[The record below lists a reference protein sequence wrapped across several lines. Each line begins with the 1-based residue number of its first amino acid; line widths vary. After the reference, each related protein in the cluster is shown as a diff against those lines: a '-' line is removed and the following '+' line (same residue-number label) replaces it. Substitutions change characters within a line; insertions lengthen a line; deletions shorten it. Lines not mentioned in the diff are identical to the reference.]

1 MYRILELLRQSEGYL
16 SGEDIGKRLDVSR
29 AAVWKDIKKLREE
42 GYDIEAVTHRGYRL
56 IHPEVMY
63 NQAEIIN
70 NMQTKIMGQ
79 NVYFY
84 QSIDTT
90 NNRARELAYEGAPEG
105 TLVVAEQQTAGRGR
119 RGRVWESAA
128 DSGIWMSLVLRPEI
142 MPAQAS
148 VLTLLC
154 GLAVAEALE
163 EETDL
168 SMQIK
173 WPNDILMDGKK
184 VAGILTEMDCEM
196 TQVHFVIPG
205 IGINVNTRA
214 FPPELTEIAT
224 SLYLASGKNF
234 SRSKLVQAVMAK
246 IEWYYTE
253 FLRTKS
259 FATLLNAY
267 RARCVTL
274 GKEVEVKGQNSFLAK
289 ALDVTEGGELLV
301 RHLSDGKEEI
311 VYSGEV
317 SIRGVKI

>member
-29 AAVWKDIKKLREE
+29 AAVWKGIKKLREE

-56 IHPEVMY
+56 IHPEAMY

-70 NMQTKIMGQ
+70 DMQTKIMGQ

-90 NNRARELAYEGAPEG
+90 NNRARELAYEGATEG

-119 RGRVWESAA
+119 RGRAWESAA

-142 MPAQAS
+142 MPTQAS

-163 EETDL
+163 EKTEL

-173 WPNDILMDGKK
+173 WPNDILINGKK

-205 IGINVNTRA
+205 IGINVNTKA

-224 SLYLASGKNF
+224 SLYLESGKSF
-234 SRSKLVQAVMAK
+234 SRSRLVQAIMQK
-246 IEWYYTE
+246 IEWHYME

-259 FATLLNAY
+259 FATLLSAY

-274 GKEVEVKGQNSFLAK
+274 GKEVEVKGQNPFLAK